1 MMVLVLLLVSC
12 LSTCTP
18 RAQRDASGVQVDRQL
33 AQEPAAEKQAG
44 QPEELPAVHETDRAL
59 VSRWKGVEF
68 TTQRF
73 EDDGKSCV
81 LIYRLAY
88 FWISNVYEHYISIEG
103 LDGPGSGSVGA
114 WVCQDVPAD
123 ALSDSYY
130 FGWVQWKELPYNYN
144 HDSAL
149 VAPEVALRI
158 EGGRITGSYRVDAF
172 RPIDDGTNAPPL
184 TRYHLKRYSKSEQL
198 PVVPCTVTR
207 QGTVPEPGEGIYMKV
222 TASYS
227 LDSYPFLLLP
237 VEYPHVYLLRD
248 EKRDVNGDLDYE
260 PLPFK
265 FYYVVNLRAMGRGK
279 RD

>member
-1 MMVLVLLLVSC
+1 MTVILLLLVSC
-12 LSTCTP
+12 LSACTP
-18 RAQRDASGVQVDRQL
+18 RAQRDSTGLQVGRQL

-73 EDDGKSCV
+73 EDDNKSCL

-88 FWISNVYEHYISIEG
+88 FGISHVYEHYISIQW
-103 LDGPGSGSVGA
+103 LDGPDSGSIEA
-114 WVCQDVPAD
+114 WVCRSVPAD

-130 FGWVQWKELPYNYN
+130 FGWVQWKELPYNDN

-149 VAPEVALRI
+149 VAPEVALKI
-158 EGGRITGSYRVDAF
+158 EGGQIVGVYRVDAF
-172 RPIDDGTNAPPL
+172 RPIGDGTNAPPL

-198 PVVPCTVTR
+198 PVVPCTVSR
-207 QGTVPEPGEGIYMKV
+207 LGWVPEPGDGLYMKV
-222 TASYS
+222 TAGYR
-227 LDSYPFLLLP
+227 LDEYPFLLLP
-237 VEYPHVYLLRD
+237 VEYPCVYLLRG
-248 EKRDVNGDLDYE
+248 EKRDVHGDLIME

-265 FYYVVNLRAMGRGK
+265 FYYVVNLRAVGGAVR
-279 RD
+279 